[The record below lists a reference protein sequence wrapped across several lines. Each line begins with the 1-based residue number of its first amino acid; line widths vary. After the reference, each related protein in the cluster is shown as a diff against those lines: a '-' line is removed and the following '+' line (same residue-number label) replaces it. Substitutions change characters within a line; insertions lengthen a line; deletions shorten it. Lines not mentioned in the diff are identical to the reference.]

1 MAPITPIGIATVHN
15 PMQII
20 NPATILP
27 RILVGYMSPYP
38 TLKHN
43 QFKRKSNLNLIG
55 NVNDC
60 KNVKKDQPDIKPNI
74 ETLNHI
80 AQSTKTLPQSTPI
93 SNLNKPG
100 KSVTSNYYT

>member
-1 MAPITPIGIATVHN
+1 M
-15 PMQII
+15 
-20 NPATILP
+20 
-27 RILVGYMSPYP
+27 
-38 TLKHN
+38 
-43 QFKRKSNLNLIG
+43 NLIG

-93 SNLNKPG
+93 SNLNSNSAKSNILVDSVKTNIKKEDQQTG
-100 KSVTSNYYT
+100 KLFFYILFM